1 MANKIYIVVKDG
13 EELEKLKTL
22 AVAKK
27 QADAEWVEVYC
38 DGKCVYE
45 GTVSPTEEKTAEAVA
60 EKPTVRCAPQSA
72 QSFDNAPQKLAWCR
86 ALKGKDP

>member
-27 QADAEWVEVYC
+27 QADAE
-38 DGKCVYE
+38 
-45 GTVSPTEEKTAEAVA
+45 
-60 EKPTVRCAPQSA
+60 
-72 QSFDNAPQKLAWCR
+72 
-86 ALKGKDP
+86 